1 MKFVLVLIIFF
12 VGENNPNIYRYI
24 YVDFIDENTCL
35 LFKEQQGKLLQESI
49 SNQFKYKDI
58 DYQEIQCWTLEQWL
72 EEDKRIRRG
81 VEA

>member
-1 MKFVLVLIIFF
+1 MKFILVLVVFF

-24 YVDFIDENTCL
+24 YLDFEDKNTCL

-49 SNQFKYKDI
+49 SNQFKHKDI
-58 DYQEIQCWTLEQWL
+58 DYQEIQCWTFEQWL
-72 EEDKRIRRG
+72 REDKRKRKG